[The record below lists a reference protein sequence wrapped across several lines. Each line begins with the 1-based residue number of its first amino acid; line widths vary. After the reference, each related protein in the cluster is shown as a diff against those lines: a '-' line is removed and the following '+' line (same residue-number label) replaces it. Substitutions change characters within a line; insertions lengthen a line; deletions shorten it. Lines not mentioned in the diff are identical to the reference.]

1 MTKFM
6 DKRMTVNVKLAQRFV
21 RSLARKAGRR
31 RGFGKHASRRRSR
44 MGMQPHPWG
53 AERGWGEG
61 NGHGEFHYQG
71 WQLAMTVRVNYGC

>member
-1 MTKFM
+1 VFIASLVEWLVGSSELGEGETGMTKFM

-21 RSLARKAGRR
+21 RSLARKAG
-31 RGFGKHASRRRSR
+31 
-44 MGMQPHPWG
+44 
-53 AERGWGEG
+53 EGWGEG